1 MEEFN
6 FPKIKKTICDFLSEE
21 DGSMTRK
28 KVVAIGSILLIMSL
42 LTPVDAYA
50 KHVSHSSH
58 VSGDGIHSN
67 SHSSHASAVTQHS
80 NHASHYSTTA
90 TTTVTTTTTSSTT
103 PTTTTT
109 TAATTVPD
117 LKSVQLIHTP
127 QETPEIGTGVE
138 ASVYIPDLKN
148 DAIDAKD

>member
-50 KHVSHSSH
+50 KHRSHSS
-58 VSGDGIHSN
+58 SFFW
-67 SHSSHASAVTQHS
+67 
-80 NHASHYSTTA
+80 
-90 TTTVTTTTTSSTT
+90 
-103 PTTTTT
+103 
-109 TAATTVPD
+109 
-117 LKSVQLIHTP
+117 
-127 QETPEIGTGVE
+127 TGF
-138 ASVYIPDLKN
+138 S
-148 DAIDAKD
+148 

>member
-50 KHVSHSSH
+50 KHRSHSSH
-58 VSGDGIHSN
+58 PHGPAD
-67 SHSSHASAVTQHS
+67 SSSRPARRTGEARRRPRARSDA
-80 NHASHYSTTA
+80 AARRAAWRFPY
-90 TTTVTTTTTSSTT
+90 
-103 PTTTTT
+103 PT
-109 TAATTVPD
+109 
-117 LKSVQLIHTP
+117 
-127 QETPEIGTGVE
+127 
-138 ASVYIPDLKN
+138 
-148 DAIDAKD
+148 